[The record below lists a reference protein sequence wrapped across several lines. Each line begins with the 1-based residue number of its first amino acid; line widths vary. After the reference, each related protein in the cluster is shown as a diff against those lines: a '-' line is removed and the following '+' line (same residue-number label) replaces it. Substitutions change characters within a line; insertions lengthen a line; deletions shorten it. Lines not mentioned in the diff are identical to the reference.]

1 MERVNINENMTILEL
16 VSNYPESIEVLISNG
31 FPQFEDKTYLES
43 VGKFLKF
50 STALKTKGY
59 DIETYIK
66 LIEEKISSDKNYK
79 MATKIEEN
87 FDINIVGLLP
97 CPVRVPLQEQFTTF
111 IEKFEKDKKIKVNYK
126 FEAASI
132 GIDYLKENILSIND
146 PDKLPDIF
154 ISAGFEAFFDQKSL
168 GLFKEKKVFVDIT
181 DDEVNENFRALNIK
195 DPHGDYSIISLVV
208 AVFMV
213 NKKELGDLPVPKSWS
228 DLLKPEYAQRVALP
242 VGDFDL
248 FNGILLN
255 IYKDFGYEG
264 IEKIAKTLL
273 KSMHPSQMVKN
284 ANMKN
289 AEKPAITIM
298 PYFFTKMVR
307 DVSSMEVIWPEDG
320 AIVAP
325 VFMLVKRSKREIL
338 EPIARFIAGKEMGE
352 ILSHRGLFPSLNKD
366 VKNIVP
372 ENAKFKWLG
381 WDFIYS
387 YDVGGLIHK
396 LNELFE
402 KSASEVQQ

>member
-1 MERVNINENMTILEL
+1 MRIIDENITILEL
-16 VSNYPESIEVLISNG
+16 ANNFPAAMEVLISNG
-31 FPQFEDKTYLES
+31 FPQFSDKTQIET
-43 VGKFLKF
+43 VGKFLKL

-59 DIETYIK
+59 NIETYLK
-66 LIEEKISSDKNYK
+66 LIEDKISSDNNYTT
-79 MATKIEEN
+79 ATKISEHS
-87 FDINIVGLLP
+87 DINIIGLLP
-97 CPVRVPLQEQFTTF
+97 CPVRIPLQEQFSQF
-111 IEKFEKDKKIKVNYK
+111 LEKFENEKRIKVNYK

-132 GIDYLKENILSIND
+132 GLDYLKQNILSIED
-146 PDKLPDIF
+146 ISKIPDIF

-168 GLFKEKKVFVDIT
+168 GLFKDKKVFVDLT
-181 DDEVNENFRALNIK
+181 DDEINENFSDLNIK

-213 NKKELGDLPVPKSWS
+213 NKKELGDLPVPKSWA
-228 DLLKPEYAQRVALP
+228 DILKPEYQQRVALP

-255 IYKDFGYEG
+255 IYKDFGSEG
-264 IEKIAKTLL
+264 VEKIAKALL

-289 AEKPAITIM
+289 SDKPAITIM

-307 DVSSMEVIWPEDG
+307 DLSSMEVVWPEDG

-325 VFMLVKRSKREIL
+325 VFMLVKREKKDIL
-338 EPIARFIAGKEMGE
+338 EPIAKFIAGKEMGE
-352 ILSHRGLFPSLNKD
+352 ILSHKGLFPSLNKD

-387 YDVGGLIHK
+387 NDIGTLIK
-396 LNELFE
+396 ELNELFE
-402 KSASEVQQ
+402 NSASEVK

>member
-1 MERVNINENMTILEL
+1 MNRIDLNENITISEL
-16 VSNYPESIEVLISNG
+16 VNNYPEALDVLVSNG
-31 FPQFEDKTYLES
+31 FPQFADRSQLES
-43 VGKFLKF
+43 AGRFLKL

-59 DIETYIK
+59 NIETYMK
-66 LIEEKISSDKNYK
+66 MLKEKIASDESYK
-79 MATKIEEN
+79 TSTKITDKS
-87 FDINIVGLLP
+87 DISIVGLLP
-97 CPVRVPLQEQFTTF
+97 CPVRMPLQEQFSQF
-111 IEKFEKDKKIKVNYK
+111 LEKYEAESGIKVNYK

-132 GIDYLKENILSIND
+132 GLDYLKENILSIEEVN
-146 PDKLPDIF
+146 KLPDIF

-168 GLFKEKKVFVDIT
+168 GLFKEKKIFIDLT
-181 DDEVNENFRALNIK
+181 DNEVNENFRDLDIK

-213 NKKELGDLPVPKSWS
+213 NKKELGELPIPRSWA
-228 DLLKPEYAQRVALP
+228 DLLKPEYRQKVALP

-255 IYKDFGYEG
+255 IYKEFGEEG
-264 IEKIAKTLL
+264 IDKIAKALL

-284 ANMKN
+284 ANMKHS
-289 AEKPAITIM
+289 EKPAITIM

-307 DVSSMEVIWPEDG
+307 DLSSMEVIWPEDG

-325 VFMLVKRSKREIL
+325 VFMLVKREKKDIL
-338 EPIARFIAGKEMGE
+338 EPIAKFIAGKEMGE
-352 ILSHRGLFPSLNKD
+352 ILSHKGLFPSLNKD

-372 ENAKFKWLG
+372 DNAKFKWLG

-387 YDVGGLIHK
+387 HDIGSLIAE
-396 LNELFE
+396 LNNLFE
-402 KSASEVQQ
+402 KSASEVQ

>member
-1 MERVNINENMTILEL
+1 MNKLNINENITISELVKHYPEALEL
-16 VSNYPESIEVLISNG
+16 LISNG
-31 FPQFEDKTYLES
+31 FPQFADKQHLES
-43 VGKFLKF
+43 AGKFLKL
-50 STALKTKGY
+50 STALKSKGY
-59 DIETYIK
+59 NIETYIK
-66 LIEEKISSDKNYK
+66 LLEEKILSDKNYK
-79 MATKIEEN
+79 TATKIDEKA
-87 FDINIVGLLP
+87 DINIVGLLP
-97 CPVRVPLQEQFTTF
+97 CPVRMPLQEQFSQF
-111 IEKFEKDKKIKVNYK
+111 LERYEAEREIKVNYK

-132 GIDYLKENILSIND
+132 GLDYLKENILSIED
-146 PDKLPDIF
+146 VDKLPDIF

-168 GLFKEKKVFVDIT
+168 GLFKEKKVFIDLT
-181 DDEVNENFRALNIK
+181 DNEVNENFKELNIK

-213 NKKELGDLPVPKSWS
+213 NKKELEDLPTPRTWA
-228 DLLKPEYAQRVALP
+228 DLLKPEYKQKVALP

-255 IYKDFGYEG
+255 IYKEFGIDG
-264 IEKIAKTLL
+264 VNKIAQALL

-289 AEKPAITIM
+289 SDKPAITIM

-307 DVSSMEVIWPEDG
+307 DLSSMEVVWPEDG

-325 VFMLVKRSKREIL
+325 VFMLVKRSKKDIL
-338 EPIARFIAGKEMGE
+338 EPIAKFIAGKEMGE
-352 ILSHRGLFPSLNKD
+352 ILSHKGLFPSLNKD
-366 VKNIVP
+366 VRNIVP

-387 YDVGGLIHK
+387 HDIGALISE
-396 LNELFE
+396 LNDLFE
-402 KSASEVQQ
+402 KSASEVQ